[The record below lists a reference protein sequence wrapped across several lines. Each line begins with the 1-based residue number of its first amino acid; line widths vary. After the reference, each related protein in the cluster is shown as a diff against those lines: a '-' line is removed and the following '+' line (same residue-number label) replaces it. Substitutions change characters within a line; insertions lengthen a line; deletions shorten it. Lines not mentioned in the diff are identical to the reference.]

1 MSYKAVT
8 STPHAI
14 SYEEKGIHTH
24 NVIKE
29 GKTKELLKKHGF
41 EDAREVTYVKLPGT
55 QKITMFNSEHEMP
68 MAIVSE
74 KEYNAEVRKQKESKL
89 EKFIMPQVVQRWS

>member
-14 SYEEKGIHTH
+14 SYEEKGINTH

-29 GKTKELLKKHGF
+29 GKAKELIKNTDLKK
-41 EDAREVTYVKLPGT
+41 REK
-55 QKITMFNSEHEMP
+55 
-68 MAIVSE
+68 
-74 KEYNAEVRKQKESKL
+74 
-89 EKFIMPQVVQRWS
+89 

>member
-29 GKTKELLKKHGF
+29 GKTKELKNTDLKK
-41 EDAREVTYVKLPGT
+41 REK
-55 QKITMFNSEHEMP
+55 
-68 MAIVSE
+68 
-74 KEYNAEVRKQKESKL
+74 
-89 EKFIMPQVVQRWS
+89 

>member
-29 GKTKELLKKHGF
+29 GKTKELIKNTDLKK
-41 EDAREVTYVKLPGT
+41 REK
-55 QKITMFNSEHEMP
+55 
-68 MAIVSE
+68 
-74 KEYNAEVRKQKESKL
+74 
-89 EKFIMPQVVQRWS
+89 